1 MKSVTTIAD
10 LDEARGAERAF
21 VFLFVNWS
29 VHALNSRRLVRQVVD
44 TWTTE
49 APNRSAPCYSIDLSE
64 QEGEI
69 WDAVAGWLGVQGRP
83 VGRLMLGG
91 TGPLL
96 WLARGS
102 IVAHVPAPLSKSA
115 EVLLAVTRAIFGSDE
130 AGGGPTQLDGNL
142 LGRNAPIWPDDEFT
156 RQWLEGIAEA
166 RRRADENPSRWENA
180 E

>member
-1 MKSVTTIAD
+1 MDQGGPESIRPV
-10 LDEARGAERAF
+10 
-21 VFLFVNWS
+21 
-29 VHALNSRRLVRQVVD
+29 
-44 TWTTE
+44 
-49 APNRSAPCYSIDLSE
+49 YSIDLNE
-64 QEGEI
+64 QEGET
-69 WDAVAGWLGVQGRP
+69 WGAVAEWLGAQGRP

-115 EVLLAVTRAIFGSDE
+115 QILLAVTRAIFGSDE
-130 AGGGPTQLDGNL
+130 AGSGPIQSDGNL
-142 LGRNAPIWPDDEFT
+142 PGGIAPIWPDDDLT

-166 RRRADENPSRWENA
+166 RRRADEHPMPWEQA